1 MKLNINKKVM
11 VALLATTM
19 SFSLAGCSKAE
30 NNSNTYSNQN
40 GIEFL
45 DESDKALHNIQ
56 DDYEDVLEITELYF
70 EARDNND
77 SKKIK
82 EFFKEMRNI
91 YLKYDD
97 SKARKAEALLP
108 YLIEAEIVFKDTDY
122 SFNDEEMEY
131 LDEIVQY
138 IQTINGYTIPEFDN
152 LYNGMME
159 EENEEIEEHNDENF
173 ASNSKKL

>member
-1 MKLNINKKVM
+1 MKLNVNKKFM

-19 SFSLAGCSKAE
+19 SFSLVGCSKAGE
-30 NNSNTYSNQN
+30 KNTVYSTPS

-82 EFFKEMRNI
+82 KFFKEMRNL
-91 YLKYDD
+91 YFNYDD
-97 SKARKAEALLP
+97 SKSRKAEALLP
-108 YLIEAEIVFKDTDY
+108 YLIEAEIVFKDTKY
-122 SFNDEEMEY
+122 SFTDEEIAY
-131 LDEIVQY
+131 LDEMVQY
-138 IQTINGYTIPEFDN
+138 IQTINGYTIPEFDE

-159 EENEEIEEHNDENF
+159 EDEEIEEHHDDNVATSF
-173 ASNSKKL
+173 KRL